1 MRPIVAAVLLLACGA
16 TAALAGPIEDRQ
28 QLMKNT
34 QAATKDAVALSRG
47 TVPFDAAKAKAVAQ
61 VYVDTAAK
69 LPALFPKGS
78 ETGSKTQADP
88 KIWSDAAGFKAAAAK
103 FAADAKTLQAASD
116 QAAFTAALGDIT
128 KDCSACHG
136 TYRVKV
142 APQ

>member
-1 MRPIVAAVLLLACGA
+1 MKLIAAAVLLVACGA

-34 QAATKDAVALSRG
+34 QAATKDGVALARG

-61 VYVDTAAK
+61 VYIDTAAK
-69 LPALFPKGS
+69 LPVLFPKGS

-88 KIWSDAAGFKAAAAK
+88 KIWSDAAGFKTVAAK
-103 FAADAKTLQAASD
+103 FATDAKTLQAATD
-116 QAAFTAALGDIT
+116 QASFAAGFGEIT
-128 KDCSACHG
+128 KDCTACHG
-136 TYRVKV
+136 TYRVKQ